1 MMSEI
6 QVQHTETGISPK
18 NVDEKPSVFT
28 VWQKSS
34 MGFQGTDGFSVYDE
48 SGQLVFRVDNYS
60 RRQKC
65 LTKEVVLMDGDG
77 NPLLYLRPQMFSL
90 HDRWNAYEVEE
101 PDSKLFS
108 MNRYSML
115 HNADKAEV
123 SLRNLAD
130 INNKSRLMPTFR
142 IDDCGYEKSSSKIY
156 DNRGD
161 EVAHISRKTTRQT
174 SVLLGDDVFTL
185 VIQPGFDCKLVM
197 AFVIVM
203 DRIR

>member
-1 MMSEI
+1 MLQI
-6 QVQHTETGISPK
+6 
-18 NVDEKPSVFT
+18 
-28 VWQKSS
+28 
-34 MGFQGTDGFSVYDE
+34 
-48 SGQLVFRVDNYS
+48 L
-60 RRQKC
+60 
-65 LTKEVVLMDGDG
+65 
-77 NPLLYLRPQMFSL
+77 SL

-101 PDSKLFS
+101 CGNKQLESKLFS
-108 MNRYSML
+108 MKRYSML
-115 HNADKAEV
+115 HNNFDKAEV

-130 INNKSRLMPTFR
+130 INNKAKLMPTFR
-142 IDDCGYEKSSSKIY
+142 IDDCCYEKSSSKIY

-185 VIQPGFDCKLVM
+185 IIQPGFDCKLVM